1 MGVKIFNPLRSTS
14 LCLDTSALIYHLED
28 VSPYSDFTEQIFRSV
43 AVGTTRCVISSLSVA
58 EIFTKPFA
66 QQNQAVI
73 SIIENFLLT
82 FPGLEIIPTSY
93 SIARK
98 AAELRAK
105 YRLKTPD
112 AIIVAT
118 GLMTSCEGLVAND
131 KQWKRLA
138 KENINIV
145 ILDEQVNIP

>member
-1 MGVKIFNPLRSTS
+1 LGIKNFDPLTSSS

-28 VSPYSDFTEQIFRSV
+28 VAPYSDFTEQLFRAV
-43 AVGTTRCVISSLSVA
+43 ASSTTRCVISSLSVA

-66 QQNQAVI
+66 QQDQAAI

-118 GLMTSCEGLVAND
+118 ALITNCEGLVSND
-131 KQWKRLA
+131 LQWKRLSNE
-138 KENINIV
+138 KIKVV
-145 ILDEQVNIP
+145 ILDEQIK